1 MPILRKAE
9 IREMTPS
16 ERERKLEELTTE
28 LLTLRGKAK
37 TGSVESAGHVREI
50 KRTVARILT
59 INKEESDET

>member
-16 ERERKLEELTTE
+16 EREKKLEELTTE

-37 TGSVESAGHVREI
+37 TGAVESAGHVREI
-50 KRTVARILT
+50 KRTVARIIT

>member
-1 MPILRKAE
+1 MPILRKTE

-16 ERERKLEELTTE
+16 EREEKLIELKTE
-28 LLTLRGKAK
+28 LLTLRGKAR

-59 INKEESDET
+59 INKEKSDET

>member
-1 MPILRKAE
+1 MPIIRKAE

-16 ERERKLEELTTE
+16 EREEKLIELKTE
-28 LLTLRGKAK
+28 LLTLRGKAR

-59 INKEESDET
+59 ISKEKGDET